1 MALLFKNGGNETDGG
16 SLELDGASA
25 VTSADV
31 GGKTFVFVAGAD
43 DNGVSV
49 FELGRDGSLTN
60 RDNVTDSGSLNLTGV
75 SGLTTITSGGST
87 YLVAAG
93 PTDNGLS
100 VFRVSTAGVLTAV
113 HDLADD
119 ATLKLAGVSRLASA
133 TVGGTPYVFAAGT
146 VDDGISVFRVAANGM
161 LTSVF
166 NLADA
171 GALEL
176 DGVKGLTTAVVGAST
191 YLFAAG
197 GVDNGFSVLRIG
209 ADGSLTEVNSVT
221 DAGAMNL
228 AGASDVATAVVGG
241 VTYLFVAGAADN
253 GVSVFSVNS
262 SGILTN
268 VANVSN
274 TANLRLAGAES
285 LTVSTFGSGTYL
297 TVGGSESGVS
307 MFKVN
312 SGGALTF
319 VENIDDAGARE
330 LSGVTHVHTATAGG
344 TSWVIATGATD
355 DGVSTFGLKPSGQLW
370 YATEGADGD
379 ARITR
384 VNSDGWGHSVL
395 FDNGTSGT
403 GDDKLSSNFVADV
416 GVDTAAGVY
425 FVFTNAG
432 STGLDGKLS
441 YGLIGSSAAPTV
453 AFSLGSGVVSNGMQV
468 DAINHKVYVGYQ
480 DNNGVTDT
488 GTGIRV
494 YSYSTTTGALTD
506 QGFLITAASDDRAKE
521 SGAHVLDPRDF
532 ALDPTAGSG
541 GYLFYT
547 ELLSTAVKS
556 VGLFRLDLG
565 NLGHTTQVVAQTQFP
580 DSGANGFIYD
590 VEVDQTTDLVY
601 FTTQSFSPYDT
612 AQPGSAN
619 YNAAQNAIWYIA
631 ENASAGTATKV
642 TLSGAVGTYFY
653 PGDMTFDQNTRQL
666 YVESKEIGNGSAD
679 DVIYVFQL
687 DTAGTSA
694 SLINTIY
701 PTTFTASS
709 ANIQGM
715 VFSHLPVLSVS
726 GTSAAAAEQGAAV
739 TLLTG
744 APTLTDTDG
753 GYLVGAKVQITGGKF
768 ASNEAS
774 ADGDHLGY
782 GASKVISGL
791 AGATNITLSWD
802 AASETLSLSGYDTL
816 ANYKA
821 VLAQIVFWSTGDNPT
836 NYGLNTT
843 RTLTWSV
850 DDGTPDVP
858 AGGGN
863 SGTTTLTISAANDAP
878 VNTVST
884 SSGSEGASIAVTGL
898 QVSDPDA
905 SPILQSFS
913 VTLSVPSGAIT
924 VLTNVTGGLTSGQVT
939 GNGSGTVSLTGTLSA
954 INATL
959 AATNGVLFAAGAN
972 VHGDFALT
980 MTSSDGAASDTDV
993 HTITVLDVNSAPVVS
1008 GDGTASLTATNE
1020 DITPSG
1026 LSYTVLSLFGG
1037 QFDDSADLAP
1047 GAAAT
1052 STFAGVAVVANGS
1065 SSATGQ
1071 WQYWNGST
1079 WADIGATSAAAAV
1092 GLKATAP
1099 LRFAPAADFNGAA
1112 PTLTV
1117 RLIDTSYGA
1126 LGNGATIN
1134 TSTNGGA
1141 TAISTGTVVL
1151 SHEVTD
1157 VNDAPAI
1164 INGSVVS
1171 LTAVAEDAGPS
1182 TGQTIGALFG
1192 GHFSDAQDGGASV
1205 LTGVAVTANAATTEG
1220 VYQYLDGATWW
1231 DMPAVSTTNAFVL
1244 DASTQVRFVPA
1255 ANYNGVAPALTVS
1268 MIEDAGGTAIT
1279 GQTTDLTHV
1288 GGSTPYSA
1296 FMTLSIDVTPTN
1308 DAPTFTGS
1316 ATLAA
1321 VAEDAANP
1329 TGATVASLFGGLF
1342 HDIDGDSLA
1351 GVAVVANPATAAQG
1365 AWQYFNG
1372 TAWVDLGAYSEASAL
1387 VLAAGTSLRFAP
1399 AANFNGAA
1407 PALSAHLIDNS
1418 GGAVTAGALVSVAAH
1433 GGQTRFSDTAV
1444 TLSTNVTAVNDAPVV
1459 PATATAVNATEQT
1472 PAILLGGL
1480 SVSDVELDARNS
1492 GAGDYAGAAFTVQ
1505 RATANASDLF
1515 AFDTAGAGFTVSG
1528 GAIQVGGHTIAT
1540 YTATGGV
1547 LTISFTSSGAT
1558 ASTALVNDVLKH
1570 ITYAHGSDAPPASVS
1585 LTYALSDGGGQGTGG
1600 TLSASGAV
1608 TVNITAVN
1616 DPHGGGVTI
1625 TGTTTE
1631 DQVLTAVSTLTDP
1644 DGMGTLHYQWQRGTG
1659 STFTD
1664 IGGAT
1669 GTSYTLGDADVGQT
1683 VRVKVSFTDAG
1694 GALESET
1701 SPATATIANINDAPT
1716 GAVTADGTATEDQT
1730 LTANT
1735 SALADADGLGTLN
1748 YQWQRG
1754 TGSTFTN
1761 ISGAT
1766 ASTYTLG
1773 DPDVGKTVRVVVSYT
1788 DQHGAAETVTGAATA
1803 TVTGVND
1810 PHTGAVTI
1818 SGTATEDQVLTAVT
1832 STLADPDGLGTLS
1845 YAWQRNTGSGF
1856 NPISGAT
1863 SATYTLGDADVG
1875 HTVRVVVSYT
1885 DLQGFPETETSAAT
1899 GAIANVNDAP
1909 TGAVT
1914 LTGTATEDQTLT
1926 AVTSTLADA
1935 DGLGTLSYKW
1945 QRGTGS
1951 TFTDISGATA
1961 STYTLGDADVG
1972 KTVRVVVSYTDQHGA
1987 AETVTGAPSAT
1998 IAGVNDPHTG
2008 AVTISG
2014 TTTEDQ
2020 VLTAVTSTLAD
2031 VDGLGTLHYAW
2042 QRGTGSTFTAISG
2055 ATAATYTLGDAD
2067 VGQTVRV
2074 VVSYTDLQG
2083 FSETETSA
2091 ATATIANVNDAPTG
2105 AVTATGTATE
2115 DQVLTANTS
2124 ALADADGLGTLSYQW
2139 QRGTGSTFTD
2149 IGGATASTYTLGDP
2163 DVGKTVRV
2171 VVSYTDL
2178 HGTSET
2184 VTGTPTG
2191 VATGVN
2197 DPHTGGVTIS
2207 GTTTEDQ
2214 VLTAVTST
2222 LADVDGLGTL
2232 SYKWQR
2238 GTGSTFADIGGATAS
2253 TYTLGDA
2260 DVGQTVRAVV
2270 SYTDL
2275 QGFAETAT
2283 SPATAAIVNIN
2294 DAPTGTVVISGSAV
2308 ESQTLTASNTLADN
2322 DGLGTITYQWKA
2334 NGATIGT
2341 GATLA
2346 LTSAYVGQAITVT
2359 ASYTDLHGAAES
2371 VASSSVT
2378 VAAAPVVVT
2387 PPTTNPPT
2395 TTPPVVIDGASVEV
2409 TKTTNVDGSITQTTT
2424 IAPVTP
2430 AASGQAADIPLFTES
2445 GQSLLSVS
2453 APVGFSMTITGNDH
2467 PETAAGATDDLMRAI
2482 RGVGGDSGQTS
2493 AASSFLT
2500 SLAVESRVLVQSVTP
2515 TVAASADPSMPLTFE
2530 GSPAGNGVFTAL
2542 VLDVTKLPSGTI
2554 INLNNIDFV
2563 TIVGAARLG
2572 GGDGAQVVFG
2582 DDAEQYIVLGADDD
2596 ILHGGGG
2603 NDVIGSKGGND
2614 MLYGDAGDDTL
2625 FGGEG
2630 NDYMDGGTGYDT
2642 VLMGGNLKDYV
2653 FIHTAKGLQS
2663 LSFEGEDTMVNVEA
2677 LKMVDGTVIT
2687 DLNKLVNGTTSV
2699 AVMTYQF
2706 FTGKTPT
2713 AAGLEYLLHAPDS
2726 VNASDLSDPYYL
2738 KFNVDNRYINFAI
2751 NLASPQGQAHAWF
2764 AQAYGSLT
2772 FEQTLSKAYK
2782 EIFGV
2787 TLTADKVQHLLYD
2800 PVGQDMTRLHYF
2812 ELFAGS
2818 ADGAKAGIIGWLLAA
2833 AVLENTGRYAAANT
2847 AFLSDFADGDA
2858 KLNVDLVAVYGDGHA
2873 WGTLT

>member
-1 MALLFKNGGNETDGG
+1 MALLFRNGGNETDGG
-16 SLELDGASA
+16 ALELDGAAA

-49 FELGRDGSLTN
+49 FELGRDGGLTN
-60 RDNVTDSGSLNLTGV
+60 RDNVTDSGALNLAGV
-75 SGLTTITSGGST
+75 SGLTAITSGGST

-100 VFRVSTAGVLTAV
+100 VFRVGATGVLTAV
-113 HDLADD
+113 HDVADD

-146 VDDGISVFRVAANGM
+146 VDDGISVFRVAASGV

-166 NLADA
+166 NLAD
-171 GALEL
+171 GGTLEL
-176 DGVKGLTTAVVGAST
+176 DGVKGLTSAVVGAST

-197 GVDNGFSVLRIG
+197 SVDNGVSVLRIG
-209 ADGSLTEVNSVT
+209 ADGALTEVGSVT
-221 DAGAMNL
+221 DGGAMNL

-262 SGILTN
+262 STGALTN
-268 VANVSN
+268 VANVSD

-307 MFKVN
+307 MFKV
-312 SGGALTF
+312 GGGGSLTF

-384 VNSDGWGHSVL
+384 VNSDGWGHTVL
-395 FDNGTSGT
+395 FDNGAAGT

-425 FVFTNAG
+425 FVFSNAG

-453 AFSLGSGVVSNGMQV
+453 AFSYGNGVVSNGMQV

-494 YSYSTTTGALTD
+494 YGYNTTTGALTD

-547 ELLSTAVKS
+547 ELLSAAVKS

-565 NLGHTTQVVAQTQFP
+565 NLGHTTQVVAQSQFP

-619 YNAAQNAIWYIA
+619 YNASQNAIWYIA

-653 PGDMTFDQNTRQL
+653 PGDMTFDQNARQL

-687 DTAGTSA
+687 DSAGTSA
-694 SLINTIY
+694 SLINTLY
-701 PTTFTASS
+701 PATFTATS
-709 ANIQGM
+709 ADIQGM
-715 VFSHLPVLSVS
+715 VFSHLPVLGVS
-726 GTSAAAAEQGAAV
+726 GTSTAVAEQGAAV

-753 GYLVGAKVQITGGKF
+753 GYLVGAKVQVTGGKF

-782 GASKVISGL
+782 SASKMISGV
-791 AGATNITLSWD
+791 AGSTNITLNWD

-850 DDGTPDVP
+850 DDGTPDIP

-863 SGTTTLTISAANDAP
+863 SATTTLTLSAGNDAP

-898 QVSDPDA
+898 QVSDVDA

-913 VTLSVPSGAIT
+913 VTLSVPAGAIT
-924 VLTNVTGGLTSGQVT
+924 VLTNVAGGLTSGQVT
-939 GNGSGTVSLTGTLSA
+939 GNGSGAVSLTGTLSA

-959 AATNGVLFAAGAN
+959 AATNGVKFAAGAN

-980 MTSSDGAASDTDV
+980 MTSSDGAASDVDV
-993 HTITVLDVNSAPVVS
+993 HTITVLDVNSAPVVG

-1026 LSYTVLSLFGG
+1026 LSRTVLSLFGG

-1047 GAAAT
+1047 GAGAT

-1079 WADIGATSAAAAV
+1079 WADIGVASATAAM

-1126 LGNGATIN
+1126 LSNGATVN

-1171 LTAVAEDAGPS
+1171 LTSVAEDAGPS
-1182 TGQTIGALFG
+1182 PGQTIGALFG
-1192 GHFSDAQDGGASV
+1192 GHFSDAQDGGASI

-1220 VYQYLDGATWW
+1220 VYQYLDGATWR
-1231 DMPAVSTTNAFVL
+1231 DMPAVSTTNAFIL
-1244 DASTQVRFVPA
+1244 DVSTQVRFVPA
-1255 ANYNGVAPALTVS
+1255 ANYNGVVPALTVS
-1268 MIEDAGGTAIT
+1268 MIEDAGGTATT
-1279 GQTTDLTHV
+1279 GQMTDLTHV
-1288 GGSTPYSA
+1288 GGSTPYST

-1321 VAEDAANP
+1321 VAEDATNP
-1329 TGATVASLFGGLF
+1329 TGATVSSLFGGLF

-1351 GVAVVANPATAAQG
+1351 GVAVVANLATAAQG

-1372 TAWVDLGAYSEASAL
+1372 AAWVDLGAYSEASAL

-1407 PALSAHLIDNS
+1407 PTLSAHLIDNS
-1418 GGAVTAGALVSVAAH
+1418 GGAVTAGALVSVATH

-1444 TLSTNVTAVNDAPVV
+1444 TLSTSVTAVNDAPVV

-1480 SVSDVELDARNS
+1480 SVSDVELDARNG
-1492 GAGDYAGAAFTVQ
+1492 GAGDYAGASFTVQ
-1505 RATANASDLF
+1505 RASANASDLF
-1515 AFDTAGAGFTVSG
+1515 AFDTAGAGFTISG

-1558 ASTALVNDVLKH
+1558 ATTALVNDVLKH
-1570 ITYAHGSDAPPASVS
+1570 ITYAHGSDAPPASVL

-1600 TLSASGAV
+1600 ALSSSGAV

-1631 DQVLTAVSTLTDP
+1631 NQTLTAVSTLTDP

-1659 STFTD
+1659 SAFTD

-1669 GTSYTLGDADVGQT
+1669 ASSYTLGDADVGQT

-1701 SPATATIANINDAPT
+1701 SLATATIANINDAPT
-1716 GAVTADGTATEDQT
+1716 GAVTAD
-1730 LTANT
+1730 
-1735 SALADADGLGTLN
+1735 
-1748 YQWQRG
+1748 
-1754 TGSTFTN
+1754 
-1761 ISGAT
+1761 
-1766 ASTYTLG
+1766 
-1773 DPDVGKTVRVVVSYT
+1773 
-1788 DQHGAAETVTGAATA
+1788 
-1803 TVTGVND
+1803 
-1810 PHTGAVTI
+1810 
-1818 SGTATEDQVLTAVT
+1818 
-1832 STLADPDGLGTLS
+1832 
-1845 YAWQRNTGSGF
+1845 
-1856 NPISGAT
+1856 
-1863 SATYTLGDADVG
+1863 
-1875 HTVRVVVSYT
+1875 
-1885 DLQGFPETETSAAT
+1885 
-1899 GAIANVNDAP
+1899 
-1909 TGAVT
+1909 
-1914 LTGTATEDQTLT
+1914 GTATEDQTLT

-1987 AETVTGAPSAT
+1987 AETVTGTPSAT

-2014 TTTEDQ
+2014 TATEDQ
-2020 VLTAVTSTLAD
+2020 VLTAVTSALAD

-2067 VGQTVRV
+2067 VGQSVRV

-2083 FSETETSA
+2083 FSESETSA
-2091 ATATIANVNDAPTG
+2091 ATGAIANVNDAPTG
-2105 AVTATGTATE
+2105 AVTVTGAATE
-2115 DQVLTANTS
+2115 DQVLTADTS
-2124 ALADADGLGTLSYQW
+2124 ALADADGLGTLSYKW

-2149 IGGATASTYTLGDP
+2149 IGGATASTYTLSDP

-2171 VVSYTDL
+2171 VVSYTDQ
-2178 HGTSET
+2178 HGAAET
-2184 VTGTPTG
+2184 LTGAPTAT
-2191 VATGVN
+2191 VTGVN

-2214 VLTAVTST
+2214 VLTAVTSA
-2222 LADVDGLGTL
+2222 LADADGLGTL

-2238 GTGSTFADIGGATAS
+2238 GTGSTFADIGGATGS

-2283 SPATAAIVNIN
+2283 SPATGAIANVN
-2294 DAPTGTVVISGSAV
+2294 DAPTGAVVISGSAV

-2334 NGATIGT
+2334 NGANIGT

-2430 AASGQAADIPLFTES
+2430 AASGQAADIPLFSES
-2445 GQSLLSVS
+2445 GRSLLSVS
-2453 APVGFSMTITGNDH
+2453 APVGFSMTITGNDR
-2467 PETAAGATDDLMRAI
+2467 PETATGATDDLMRAI

-2500 SLAVESRVLVQSVTP
+2500 GLATESRVLVQSVTP
-2515 TVAASADPSMPLTFE
+2515 TVAASADKAMPLTFE
-2530 GSPAGNGVFTAL
+2530 GSPAGDGVFTAL

-2630 NDYMDGGTGYDT
+2630 DDYMDGGAGYDT
-2642 VLMGGNLKDYV
+2642 VLMGGALKDYV

-2663 LSFEGEDTMVNVEA
+2663 LSVEGVDTMVNVEA
-2677 LKMVDGTVIT
+2677 LKMVDGAVVT

-2699 AVMTYQF
+2699 AVITYQF

-2764 AQAYGSLT
+2764 AQTYGSLT
-2772 FEQTLSKAYK
+2772 FEQTLTKAYK

-2818 ADGAKAGIIGWLLAA
+2818 QDGAKAGIIGWLLAA

-2858 KLNVDLVAVYGDGHA
+2858 KLNIDLVAVYGDGHA
-2873 WGTLT
+2873 WGTFA